1 MRDERAA
8 GALFSP
14 IEEEHPMRRVTWTG
28 VPLVLGLMLFAGI
41 SWWPQLTLSAQ
52 ANVRLKPH
60 PTPTATPSP
69 SPSPTPVTG
78 IWQVVPSPTI
88 DVSHST
94 FGAKLNG
101 VAVVS
106 STDVWAVG
114 YGPLPGGA
122 AYVKQTLIEHWDG
135 ASWSIVP
142 SPNPRVKTYPQA
154 ELFSVFAVSA
164 NDIWAVGSYVNP
176 SYFPSFTLIEHWN
189 GTSWNIVPSPSPDS
203 QLNELRS
210 VAGVASNDIWAVGLA
225 GDGGTFNPLRSLI
238 EHWDGATWSVVSNP
252 GVNDLFGVTALAAS
266 NVWAVAVHTSPN
278 VTDIVEH
285 WDGIKWAN
293 VSAPSMNANGGF
305 ISLRGIAAVSATD
318 IWAVGDE
325 QNLLTNMGSSLAEHW
340 DGTAWTVSSAS
351 SLNSFF
357 PAVTAPGSTDVW
369 AVDGSGLMQTLHWD
383 GTAWSLVSTP
393 NPPPGGG
400 LYGVTAVSSGNIWAV
415 GWNGGSTLIEHFTQ
429 G

>member
-1 MRDERAA
+1 
-8 GALFSP
+8 
-14 IEEEHPMRRVTWTG
+14 
-28 VPLVLGLMLFAGI
+28 
-41 SWWPQLTLSAQ
+41 
-52 ANVRLKPH
+52 
-60 PTPTATPSP
+60 
-69 SPSPTPVTG
+69 
-78 IWQVVPSPTI
+78 
-88 DVSHST
+88 
-94 FGAKLNG
+94 
-101 VAVVS
+101 
-106 STDVWAVG
+106 
-114 YGPLPGGA
+114 
-122 AYVKQTLIEHWDG
+122 
-135 ASWSIVP
+135 
-142 SPNPRVKTYPQA
+142 
-154 ELFSVFAVSA
+154 
-164 NDIWAVGSYVNP
+164 VGSEMCIRDS

-189 GTSWNIVPSPSPDS
+189 GTSWSIVPSPSPDS

-210 VAGVASNDIWAVGLA
+210 VAGAASNDVWAVGLA

-238 EHWDGATWSVVSNP
+238 EHWDGASWSVVSNP
-252 GVNDLFGVTALAAS
+252 GVNDLFGVTALAAN

-325 QNLLTNMGSSLAEHW
+325 QNPLTNMGSSLAEHW

-351 SLNSFF
+351 SLNSYF
-357 PAVTAPGSTDVW
+357 PSVTAPGSTDVW

-383 GTAWSLVSTP
+383 GTAWSFVSTP

-400 LYGVTAVSSGNIWAV
+400 LYGVAAVSAANIWAV
-415 GWNGGSTLIEHFTQ
+415 GWNGGSTLIERFTQ